1 MVERL
6 EKALQ
11 TLEPVDEV
19 EVEVLIV
26 EVGELD
32 VVDNEIAVEKVEVDI
47 LEDEV
52 EVLLL
57 LDVVVLPVMCEV
69 AEDMVVL
76 QISMGLERDV

>member
-1 MVERL
+1 MRLEKPHLKAERL
-6 EKALQ
+6 E
-11 TLEPVDEV
+11 EV